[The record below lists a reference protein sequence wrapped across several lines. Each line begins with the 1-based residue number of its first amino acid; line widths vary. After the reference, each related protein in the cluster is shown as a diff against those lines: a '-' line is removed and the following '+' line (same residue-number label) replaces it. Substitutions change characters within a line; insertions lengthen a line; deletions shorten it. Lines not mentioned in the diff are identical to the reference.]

1 MHLGAPSRPK
11 MDNSVSCNGVSLYE
25 DLVKSEE
32 YVSPVLSYPTSS
44 VFKIFNIPS
53 KKSGV
58 LKLIKANKRRKH
70 NELSLYIRFPF

>member
-1 MHLGAPSRPK
+1 M
-11 MDNSVSCNGVSLYE
+11 
-25 DLVKSEE
+25 KSEE

-70 NELSLYIRFPF
+70 KELSLYIRFPF